1 MSLTGPQDMGPS
13 EGALLLENKLGQVG
27 IYLERTK
34 AGGGPG
40 CCVGQSLL
48 GFALLI
54 KVGARTFALAF
65 LLFGFLSV

>member
-54 KVGARTFALAF
+54 KVGARTFALGF
-65 LLFGFLSV
+65 LLFGFWSV